1 MQLRI
6 ATSAPCNFSLINY
19 ILSKWQVNHMA
30 PEIEMGAQLETRP
43 NITWALD
50 KTEGSQ
56 NVFGGDIWQPKK
68 QIGIF
73 QNANNSGEASG

>member
-1 MQLRI
+1 
-6 ATSAPCNFSLINY
+6 
-19 ILSKWQVNHMA
+19 MA

-56 NVFGGDIWQPKK
+56 NVFGGDIWQLKR